1 MLASQPIYQ
10 FYAELSDYTP
20 KIWRR
25 FQVFGNIT
33 MARLGYIVMT
43 LYEMQAEHL
52 FRWFTPYRKTRIKLM
67 IPPRPIHGWFY
78 TGRRYD

>member
-1 MLASQPIYQ
+1 MLSSQPIYQ
-10 FYAELSDYTP
+10 FYAELIDYTP

-52 FRWFTPYRKTRIKLM
+52 FQMVYPMQENFEREM
-67 IPPRPIHGWFY
+67 
-78 TGRRYD
+78 